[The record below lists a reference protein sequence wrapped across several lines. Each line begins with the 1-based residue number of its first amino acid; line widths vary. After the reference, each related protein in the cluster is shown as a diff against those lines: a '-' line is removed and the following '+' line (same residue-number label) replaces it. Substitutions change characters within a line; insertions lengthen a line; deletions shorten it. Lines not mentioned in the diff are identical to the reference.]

1 MYHILHILFGQIS
14 LKESNDKAD
23 NPSVNAI
30 IVISCKKSLYLL
42 LNQYLDTSF
51 MIFSTIQID
60 ISYLYLSLSSLSMI
74 LTCNCHSP
82 FRVFVDVDVDVDV
95 YVDS

>member
-1 MYHILHILFGQIS
+1 MYHILYVLFGQIS
-14 LKESNDKAD
+14 SIESNDKAD

-30 IVISCKKSLYLL
+30 IVISYKKSLYLI

-51 MIFSTIQID
+51 MIFSTTQRD

-82 FRVFVDVDVDVDV
+82 VRVFVDVD
-95 YVDS
+95 S